1 MMLRALTLAAL
12 LAGCQT
18 TVEGDPAVQAA
29 SNSALVGRHFGS
41 GVDTDLVVATIGT
54 ETITAA
60 QVAAYLD
67 LFPALT
73 TAQAVDDLVD
83 LHRASTA
90 ADEAGAAGLQTV
102 KRDAELRGR
111 ALAFL
116 RNHLESNQ
124 KTTAVSDAKINEALN
139 DPAYSIFYGLPER
152 IRATHLLVIAPPKPP
167 ANAPA
172 APAAPAA
179 PTDSPAARAAR
190 SKLAADILVEL
201 RDLDHPATALDLRN
215 AYKRHFEAAKA
226 QGIELHKDEGMVF
239 PRRFSGRPRW
249 QGAVASV
256 VDPFADACFNAKVG
270 DLLGPVETEF
280 GLHLIVVEAR
290 YPEVAPPTAE
300 RRARVARFLTLQ
312 ARQGAL
318 KAELDRLAAEQ
329 SVVPYPEN
337 IRAVSR
343 SAVDQVKE
351 RSQTIAPAA
360 AQRP

>member
-1 MMLRALTLAAL
+1 MRLRVLTLAAL

-18 TVEGDPAVQAA
+18 TVEGDPAAQAA
-29 SNSALVGRHFGS
+29 SARALVAEQFGS
-41 GVDTDLVVATIGT
+41 GVDADLVVATVGT

-60 QVAAYLD
+60 EVAAYLD

-124 KTTAVSDAKINEALN
+124 KTAAVSDAQINEALN

-172 APAAPAA
+172 AP
-179 PTDSPAARAAR
+179 TDSPAASAAR
-190 SKLAADILVEL
+190 SKLAADILAEL

-215 AYKRHFEAAKA
+215 AYKRHLEAAKA

-351 RSQTIAPAA
+351 RSQTIAPGAV
-360 AQRP
+360 QRP

>member
-1 MMLRALTLAAL
+1 MRLRVLTLAAL

-18 TVEGDPAVQAA
+18 TVEGDPDAQAA
-29 SNSALVGRHFGS
+29 SARALVASQFGS
-41 GVDTDLVVATIGT
+41 GVDADLVVATVGT

-60 QVAAYLD
+60 EVAAYLD

-172 APAAPAA
+172 AP
-179 PTDSPAARAAR
+179 TDSPAASAAR
-190 SKLAADILVEL
+190 SKLAADILAEL

-256 VDPFADACFNAKVG
+256 ADPFADACFNAKVG

-351 RSQTIAPAA
+351 RSQTIAPGA

>member
-1 MMLRALTLAAL
+1 MRLRAATLAVL
-12 LAGCQT
+12 LAGCQM
-18 TVEGDPAVQAA
+18 TVEGDPALQAA
-29 SNSALVGRHFGS
+29 STREVASGQFGS
-41 GVDTDLVVATIGT
+41 GVDPGLIVATVGA
-54 ETITAA
+54 ETITASE
-60 QVAAYLD
+60 VAAYLD

-73 TAQAVDDLVD
+73 TAQAVDDLID
-83 LHRASTA
+83 LHRAATA
-90 ADEAGAAGLQTV
+90 AHEAGAAGLQIV

-116 RNHLESNQ
+116 RHHLESNG
-124 KTTAVSDAKINEALN
+124 TAVTDAQIDEALK

-152 IRATHLLVIAPPKPP
+152 VRATHLLVMAPPAPP
-167 ANAPA
+167 ANVPA
-172 APAAPAA
+172 AALPPVEN
-179 PTDSPAARAAR
+179 PAARAAR
-190 SKLAADILVEL
+190 RKLAEDILAEL

-215 AYKRHFEAAKA
+215 AYRRHLEPAKG

-249 QGAVASV
+249 QGAVARV

-280 GLHLIVVEAR
+280 GLHIIVVEAR
-290 YPEVAPPTAE
+290 YPEVAPPPAE

-312 ARQGAL
+312 ARQGSL
-318 KAELDRLAAEQ
+318 KAELDRLAVEQ

-351 RSQTIAPAA
+351 RSQTVAPAA
-360 AQRP
+360 NQRP

>member
-1 MMLRALTLAAL
+1 MRLHALTLAAL
-12 LAGCQT
+12 LAACQT
-18 TVEGDPAVQAA
+18 TVEGDPAAQAA
-29 SNSALVGRHFGS
+29 SARALVASQFGS
-41 GVDTDLVVATIGT
+41 GVDADLGVATVGT

-60 QVAAYLD
+60 EVAAYLD

-139 DPAYSIFYGLPER
+139 DPAYSVFYGLPER
-152 IRATHLLVIAPPKPP
+152 IRATHLLVMAPPKPP
-167 ANAPA
+167 ANAPS
-172 APAAPAA
+172 A
-179 PTDSPAARAAR
+179 PTDSPAASAAR
-190 SKLAADILVEL
+190 SKLAADILAEL

-215 AYKRHFEAAKA
+215 AYTRHLEVAKA

-256 VDPFADACFNAKVG
+256 VDPFADACFNAQVG

-290 YPEVAPPTAE
+290 YPEVAPPPAE

-312 ARQGAL
+312 ARQGSL
-318 KAELDRLAAEQ
+318 KAELDRLALEQ

-351 RSQTIAPAA
+351 RSQSIAPTAP
-360 AQRP
+360 QRP

>member
-41 GVDTDLVVATIGT
+41 GVDTDLVVATVGA

-90 ADEAGAAGLQTV
+90 ADAAGAAGLQTV

-116 RNHLESNQ
+116 RNHLETND
-124 KTTAVSDAKINEALN
+124 KAIAVSDAKIDEALN

-152 IRATHLLVIAPPKPP
+152 VRATHLLVMAPSKP
-167 ANAPA
+167 AAKAPA
-172 APAAPAA
+172 ARTAPIDGPAG
-179 PTDSPAARAAR
+179 RGAR
-190 SKLAADILVEL
+190 SKLAEDILAEL
-201 RDLDHPATALDLRN
+201 RELDHPATALDLRN
-215 AYKRHFEAAKA
+215 AYKRHLEAAKA

-256 VDPFADACFNAKVG
+256 VDPFADACFNAEVG

-280 GLHLIVVEAR
+280 GLHIIVVEAR

-300 RRARVARFLTLQ
+300 RRARVARFLALQ
-312 ARQGAL
+312 ARQGSL

-351 RSQTIAPAA
+351 RSQTIAPGG

>member
-1 MMLRALTLAAL
+1 MRLRAATLAL
-12 LAGCQT
+12 LLVGCQQ
-18 TVEGDPAVQAA
+18 VAHGDPAAQAA
-29 SNSALVGRHFGS
+29 SASALVTRQFGS
-41 GVDTDLVVATIGT
+41 GVDAGLVVATVGT

-60 QVAAYLD
+60 EVAAYLD

-83 LHRASTA
+83 LHRAATA

-102 KRDAELRGR
+102 KLDAELRGR
-111 ALAFL
+111 ALAYL
-116 RNHLESNQ
+116 RHHLDSSE
-124 KTTAVSDAKINEALN
+124 KLVAVSDAQIDAALK
-139 DPAYSIFYGLPER
+139 DPAYSVFYGLPER
-152 IRATHLLVIAPPKPP
+152 VRATHLLVMNPPAPL

-172 APAAPAA
+172 AALPP
-179 PTDSPAARAAR
+179 PENPAARAAR
-190 SKLAADILVEL
+190 SKLAGDILAEL
-201 RDLDHPATALDLRN
+201 RELGHPATALDLRE
-215 AYKRHFEAAKA
+215 AYTRHFVIAKA
-226 QGIELHKDEGMVF
+226 EGIELHKDEGMVF

-249 QGAVASV
+249 QGAVARV

-290 YPEVAPPTAE
+290 YPEVAPPLAE

-312 ARQGAL
+312 ARQGSL
-318 KAELDRLAAEQ
+318 KAELDRLAVEQ

-343 SAVDQVKE
+343 SAVEQVKE
-351 RSQTIAPAA
+351 RSQTVAPTA

>member
-1 MMLRALTLAAL
+1 MRLRALTLAAL
-12 LAGCQT
+12 FAGCQQPL
-18 TVEGDPAVQAA
+18 EGDPIVQAA
-29 SNSALVGRHFGS
+29 SASALVGRQFGS
-41 GVDTDLVVATIGT
+41 GVDATLVVATVAT

-60 QVAAYLD
+60 EVAAYLE

-90 ADEAGAAGLQTV
+90 ADEAGAAGLNTV

-111 ALAFL
+111 ALAYL
-116 RNHLESNQ
+116 RLHLDRND
-124 KTTAVSDAKINEALN
+124 KAIAISDAKIDEALN
-139 DPAYSIFYGLPER
+139 DPAYSVFYGLPER

-172 APAAPAA
+172 AP
-179 PTDSPAARAAR
+179 TDSPAASAAR

-201 RDLDHPATALDLRN
+201 RGLDHPATALDLRN
-215 AYKRHFEAAKA
+215 AYKRHLEAAKA

-280 GLHLIVVEAR
+280 GLHLIVVEER
-290 YPEVAPPTAE
+290 YPEVAPPPEE
-300 RRARVARFLTLQ
+300 RRARVARFLALQ
-312 ARQGAL
+312 ARQGSL
-318 KAELDRLAAEQ
+318 KAELDRLAVEQ

-351 RSQTIAPAA
+351 RSQSIAPTAP
-360 AQRP
+360 QRP

>member
-1 MMLRALTLAAL
+1 MRLRSLTLAAL

-18 TVEGDPAVQAA
+18 TVEGDPAAQAA
-29 SNSALVGRHFGS
+29 SARALVAEQFGS
-41 GVDTDLVVATIGT
+41 GVDADLVVATVGA

-60 QVAAYLD
+60 EVAAYLD

-139 DPAYSIFYGLPER
+139 DPAYSVFYGLPER

-172 APAAPAA
+172 APAAP
-179 PTDSPAARAAR
+179 TDSPAASAAR

-201 RDLDHPATALDLRN
+201 RGLDHPATALDLRN
-215 AYKRHFEAAKA
+215 AYKRHLEAAKA

-351 RSQTIAPAA
+351 RSQTIAPGAV
-360 AQRP
+360 QRP

>member
-1 MMLRALTLAAL
+1 MRLRAATLAVL
-12 LAGCQT
+12 LAGCQM
-18 TVEGDPAVQAA
+18 TVEGDPALQAA
-29 SNSALVGRHFGS
+29 STREVASGQFGS
-41 GVDTDLVVATIGT
+41 GVDPGLIVATVGA

-60 QVAAYLD
+60 EVAAYLD

-73 TAQAVDDLVD
+73 TAQAVDDLID
-83 LHRASTA
+83 LHRAATA
-90 ADEAGAAGLQTV
+90 AHEAGAAGLQIV

-116 RNHLESNQ
+116 RHHLESNG
-124 KTTAVSDAKINEALN
+124 TAVTDAQIDEALK

-152 IRATHLLVIAPPKPP
+152 VRATHLIVMAPPKPP

-172 APAAPAA
+172 VPTAT
-179 PTDSPAARAAR
+179 TDSATASAARR
-190 SKLAADILVEL
+190 KLAEDILAEL

-215 AYKRHFEAAKA
+215 AYRRHLEPAKG

-249 QGAVASV
+249 QGAVARV

-280 GLHLIVVEAR
+280 GLHIIVVEAR
-290 YPEVAPPTAE
+290 YPEVAPPPAE

-312 ARQGAL
+312 ARQGSL
-318 KAELDRLAAEQ
+318 KAELDRLAVEQ

-351 RSQTIAPAA
+351 RSQTVAPAA
-360 AQRP
+360 NQRP

>member
-1 MMLRALTLAAL
+1 MRLRAATLAVL

-18 TVEGDPAVQAA
+18 TAQGDPALQAA
-29 SNSALVGRHFGS
+29 STREVASSQFGS
-41 GVDTDLVVATIGT
+41 GVDPGLIVATVGA
-54 ETITAA
+54 ETITASE
-60 QVAAYLD
+60 VAAYLD

-73 TAQAVDDLVD
+73 TAQAVDDLID
-83 LHRASTA
+83 LHRAATA
-90 ADEAGAAGLQTV
+90 AHEAGAAGLQIV

-116 RNHLESNQ
+116 RHHLESNG
-124 KTTAVSDAKINEALN
+124 TAVTDAQIDEALK

-152 IRATHLLVIAPPKPP
+152 VRATHLIVMAPPKPP

-172 APAAPAA
+172 VPTAT
-179 PTDSPAARAAR
+179 TDSATASAARR
-190 SKLAADILVEL
+190 KLAEDILAEL

-215 AYKRHFEAAKA
+215 AYRRHLEPAKG

-249 QGAVASV
+249 QGAVARV

-280 GLHLIVVEAR
+280 GLHIIVVEAR
-290 YPEVAPPTAE
+290 YPEVAPPPAE

-312 ARQGAL
+312 ARQGSL
-318 KAELDRLAAEQ
+318 KAELDRLAVEQ

-351 RSQTIAPAA
+351 RSQTVAPAA
-360 AQRP
+360 NQRP

>member
-1 MMLRALTLAAL
+1 MRLRALTLAAL

-18 TVEGDPAVQAA
+18 TVEGDPAAQAA
-29 SNSALVGRHFGS
+29 SARALVAEQFGS
-41 GVDTDLVVATIGT
+41 GVDADLVVATVGA

-60 QVAAYLD
+60 EVAAYLD

-124 KTTAVSDAKINEALN
+124 KTTAVSDAQINEALN

-152 IRATHLLVIAPPKPP
+152 IRATHLLVIAPPKPS
-167 ANAPA
+167 ANALA
-172 APAAPAA
+172 APSA
-179 PTDSPAARAAR
+179 PTDSPEARAVR
-190 SKLAADILVEL
+190 SKLAADILAEL
-201 RDLDHPATALDLRN
+201 RDLDHPATALDLRD
-215 AYKRHFEAAKA
+215 AYTRHFEAAKA

-256 VDPFADACFNAKVG
+256 VDPFADACFSAKVG
-270 DLLGPVETEF
+270 DLIGPVETEF

-351 RSQTIAPAA
+351 RSQTIAPGAV
-360 AQRP
+360 QRP

>member
-1 MMLRALTLAAL
+1 MRLRSLTLAAL

-18 TVEGDPAVQAA
+18 TVEGDPAAQAA
-29 SNSALVGRHFGS
+29 SARALVAEQFGS
-41 GVDTDLVVATIGT
+41 GVDADLVVATVGA

-60 QVAAYLD
+60 EVAAYLD

-139 DPAYSIFYGLPER
+139 DPAYSVFYGLPER

-172 APAAPAA
+172 APAAP
-179 PTDSPAARAAR
+179 TDSPAASAAR

-201 RDLDHPATALDLRN
+201 RGLDHPATALDLRN
-215 AYKRHFEAAKA
+215 AYKRHLEAAKA

-256 VDPFADACFNAKVG
+256 VDPFADACFSAKVG
-270 DLLGPVETEF
+270 DLIGPVETEF

-351 RSQTIAPAA
+351 RSQTIAPGA

>member
-1 MMLRALTLAAL
+1 MRLPAATLAAL
-12 LAGCQT
+12 LAGCQQLAQ
-18 TVEGDPAVQAA
+18 GDPAAQAA
-29 SNSALVGRHFGS
+29 SARALVAEQFGS
-41 GVDTDLVVATIGT
+41 GVDATLVVATVAT

-60 QVAAYLD
+60 EVAAYLD

-90 ADEAGAAGLQTV
+90 ADEAGAAGLKTV

-111 ALAFL
+111 ALVYL
-116 RNHLESNQ
+116 RHHLDSND
-124 KTTAVSDAKINEALN
+124 KAIAVSDAKIDEALN
-139 DPAYSIFYGLPER
+139 DPAYSVFYGLPER
-152 IRATHLLVIAPPKPP
+152 IRATHLLVMAPPAPP

-172 APAAPAA
+172 AAVSPAD
-179 PTDSPAARAAR
+179 TSAARAAR
-190 SKLAADILVEL
+190 SKLAADILAEL

-215 AYKRHFEAAKA
+215 AYTRHLEAAKA

-290 YPEVAPPTAE
+290 YPEVAPPPAE

-312 ARQGAL
+312 ARQGSL
-318 KAELDRLAAEQ
+318 KAELDRLALEQ

-351 RSQTIAPAA
+351 RSQSVAPTAP
-360 AQRP
+360 QRP

>member
-1 MMLRALTLAAL
+1 MRLRALTLAAL

-18 TVEGDPAVQAA
+18 TVERDPALQAA
-29 SNSALVGRHFGS
+29 STRALVGSQFGS
-41 GVDTDLVVATIGT
+41 GVDADLVVATVGT

-60 QVAAYLD
+60 EVAAYLD

-124 KTTAVSDAKINEALN
+124 KTTAVSDAQINEALN

-152 IRATHLLVIAPPKPP
+152 IRATHLLVKASPKPP

-172 APAAPAA
+172 AP
-179 PTDSPAARAAR
+179 TDSLAASTAR
-190 SKLAADILVEL
+190 SKLAADILAEL
-201 RDLDHPATALDLRN
+201 LSLDHPATALDLRN
-215 AYKRHFEAAKA
+215 AYKRHLEVAKV

-351 RSQTIAPAA
+351 RSQTIAPGA

>member
-1 MMLRALTLAAL
+1 MRLRALTLAAL

-18 TVEGDPAVQAA
+18 TVERDPALQAA
-29 SNSALVGRHFGS
+29 STRALVGSQFGS
-41 GVDTDLVVATIGT
+41 GVDADLAVATVGT

-60 QVAAYLD
+60 EVAAYLD

-73 TAQAVDDLVD
+73 TVQAVDDLVD
-83 LHRASTA
+83 LYRASTA

-102 KRDAELRGR
+102 KLDAEMRGR
-111 ALAFL
+111 ALAYL
-116 RNHLESNQ
+116 RRHLDSND
-124 KTTAVSDAKINEALN
+124 KALAVSDAQIDEALK
-139 DPAYSIFYGLPER
+139 DPAYSVFYGLPER

-172 APAAPAA
+172 AP
-179 PTDSPAARAAR
+179 TDSPAASAAR
-190 SKLAADILVEL
+190 SKLATDILAEL

-249 QGAVASV
+249 QGAVARV

-290 YPEVAPPTAE
+290 YPEVAPPPAE
-300 RRARVARFLTLQ
+300 RRARIARFLALQ
-312 ARQGAL
+312 ARQGSL
-318 KAELDRLAAEQ
+318 KAELDRLALEQ

-337 IRAVSR
+337 IRTVSR

-351 RSQTIAPAA
+351 RGQSVAPAA
-360 AQRP
+360 PQRP

>member
-1 MMLRALTLAAL
+1 MRVRAATLAAL
-12 LAGCQT
+12 LVGCQQLAQ
-18 TVEGDPAVQAA
+18 GDPAAQAA
-29 SNSALVGRHFGS
+29 SASALVGRQFGS
-41 GVDTDLVVATIGT
+41 GVDAGLVVATVGA

-60 QVAAYLD
+60 EVAAYLD

-83 LHRASTA
+83 LHRAATA

-102 KRDAELRGR
+102 KLDAELRGR
-111 ALAFL
+111 ALAYL
-116 RNHLESNQ
+116 RLHIDTNDKAL
-124 KTTAVSDAKINEALN
+124 AVSDAKIEEALN
-139 DPAYSIFYGLPER
+139 DPAYSVFYGLPER
-152 IRATHLLVIAPPKPP
+152 VRATHLLVMAPPAPP
-167 ANAPA
+167 ANARAAALPPA
-172 APAAPAA
+172 EN
-179 PTDSPAARAAR
+179 PAARAAR
-190 SKLAADILVEL
+190 SKLADDILAEL
-201 RDLDHPATALDLRN
+201 RSLGHPATALDLRE
-215 AYKRHFEAAKA
+215 AYTRHFDAAKA

-249 QGAVASV
+249 QGAVARV

-270 DLLGPVETEF
+270 DLIGPVETEF

-290 YPEVAPPTAE
+290 YPEVAPPPAE

-312 ARQGAL
+312 ARQGSL
-318 KAELDRLAAEQ
+318 KAELDRLAVEQ

-351 RSQTIAPAA
+351 RSQTVAPAA
-360 AQRP
+360 NQRP

>member
-1 MMLRALTLAAL
+1 MRLRATTLVLL
-12 LAGCQT
+12 LAGCQQLAQ
-18 TVEGDPAVQAA
+18 GDPAAQAA
-29 SNSALVGRHFGS
+29 SASALVAEQFGS
-41 GVDTDLVVATIGT
+41 GVDAGLVVATIGT

-60 QVAAYLD
+60 DVAAYLD

-83 LHRASTA
+83 LYRASTA

-102 KRDAELRGR
+102 KLDAEMRGR
-111 ALAFL
+111 ALAYL
-116 RNHLESNQ
+116 RRHLDSND
-124 KTTAVSDAKINEALN
+124 KALAVSDAKIDEALN
-139 DPAYSIFYGLPER
+139 DPAYSVFYGLPER
-152 IRATHLLVIAPPKPP
+152 IRATHLLVMAPPAPP

-172 APAAPAA
+172 AAIPQKGDAG
-179 PTDSPAARAAR
+179 ARL
-190 SKLAADILVEL
+190 KLAEDILAEL
-201 RDLDHPATALDLRN
+201 RQLDHPATALDLRN

-226 QGIELHKDEGMVF
+226 QGITLHKDEGMVF

-249 QGAVASV
+249 QGAVARV

-290 YPEVAPPTAE
+290 YPEVAPPPAE
-300 RRARVARFLTLQ
+300 RRARIARFLALQ
-312 ARQGAL
+312 ARQGSL
-318 KAELDRLAAEQ
+318 KAELDRLALEQ

-351 RSQTIAPAA
+351 RGQTIAPAA

>member
-1 MMLRALTLAAL
+1 MRLRAATLAVL
-12 LAGCQT
+12 LAGCQM
-18 TVEGDPAVQAA
+18 TVEGDPALQAA
-29 SNSALVGRHFGS
+29 STREVASGQFGS
-41 GVDTDLVVATIGT
+41 GVDPGLIVATVGA

-60 QVAAYLD
+60 EVAAYLD

-73 TAQAVDDLVD
+73 TAQAVDDLID
-83 LHRASTA
+83 LHRAATA
-90 ADEAGAAGLQTV
+90 ADEAGAAGLQIV

-116 RNHLESNQ
+116 RHHLESNG
-124 KTTAVSDAKINEALN
+124 TAVTDAQIDEALK

-152 IRATHLLVIAPPKPP
+152 VRATHLIVMAPPKPP

-172 APAAPAA
+172 VPTAT
-179 PTDSPAARAAR
+179 TDSATASAARR
-190 SKLAADILVEL
+190 KLAEDILAEL

-215 AYKRHFEAAKA
+215 AYRRHLEPAKG

-249 QGAVASV
+249 QGAVARV

-280 GLHLIVVEAR
+280 GLHIIVVEAR
-290 YPEVAPPTAE
+290 YPEVAPPPAE

-312 ARQGAL
+312 ARQGSL
-318 KAELDRLAAEQ
+318 KAELDRLAVEQ

-351 RSQTIAPAA
+351 RSQTVAPAA
-360 AQRP
+360 NQRP

>member
-1 MMLRALTLAAL
+1 MRLRAATLSVL
-12 LAGCQT
+12 LAGCQQPAQ
-18 TVEGDPAVQAA
+18 GDPALQAA
-29 SNSALVGRHFGS
+29 STREVASGQFGS
-41 GVDTDLVVATIGT
+41 GVDPGLIVATVGA
-54 ETITAA
+54 ETITVSE
-60 QVAAYLD
+60 VAAYLD

-111 ALAFL
+111 ALAYL
-116 RNHLESNQ
+116 RLHIDTND
-124 KTTAVSDAKINEALN
+124 KTLAVSDAKIDEALK

-152 IRATHLLVIAPPKPP
+152 VRATHLLVMAPPAPP
-167 ANAPA
+167 ANVPA
-172 APAAPAA
+172 AALPPVEN
-179 PTDSPAARAAR
+179 PAARAAR
-190 SKLAADILVEL
+190 RKLAEDILVEL
-201 RDLDHPATALDLRN
+201 RGLDHPATALDLRN
-215 AYKRHFEAAKA
+215 AYRRHLEAAKA

-249 QGAVASV
+249 QGAVARV

-280 GLHLIVVEAR
+280 GLHIIVVEAR
-290 YPEVAPPTAE
+290 YPEVAPPPAE

-312 ARQGAL
+312 ARQGSL
-318 KAELDRLAAEQ
+318 KAELDRLAVEQ

-351 RSQTIAPAA
+351 RSQTVAPAA
-360 AQRP
+360 NQRP

>member
-1 MMLRALTLAAL
+1 MRLRVLTLAAL

-18 TVEGDPAVQAA
+18 TVEGDPAAQAA
-29 SNSALVGRHFGS
+29 SARALVAEQFGS
-41 GVDTDLVVATIGT
+41 GVDADLVVATVGA

-60 QVAAYLD
+60 EVAAYLD

-124 KTTAVSDAKINEALN
+124 KTTAVSDAQINEALN

-172 APAAPAA
+172 APAAP
-179 PTDSPAARAAR
+179 TDSPAASAAR

-201 RDLDHPATALDLRN
+201 RGLDHPATALDLRN
-215 AYKRHFEAAKA
+215 AYKRHLEAAKA

-256 VDPFADACFNAKVG
+256 VDPFADACFSAKVG

-351 RSQTIAPAA
+351 RSQTIAPGAV
-360 AQRP
+360 QRP

>member
-1 MMLRALTLAAL
+1 MRLRAATLAVL
-12 LAGCQT
+12 LAGCQM
-18 TVEGDPAVQAA
+18 TVEGDPALQAA
-29 SNSALVGRHFGS
+29 STREVASGQFGS
-41 GVDTDLVVATIGT
+41 GVDPGLIVATVGA
-54 ETITAA
+54 ETITASE
-60 QVAAYLD
+60 VAAYLD

-73 TAQAVDDLVD
+73 TAQAVDDLID
-83 LHRASTA
+83 LHRAATA
-90 ADEAGAAGLQTV
+90 AHEAGAAGLQIV

-116 RNHLESNQ
+116 RHHLESNG
-124 KTTAVSDAKINEALN
+124 TAVTDAQIDEALK

-152 IRATHLLVIAPPKPP
+152 VRATHLIVMAPPKPP

-172 APAAPAA
+172 VPTAT
-179 PTDSPAARAAR
+179 TDSATASAARR
-190 SKLAADILVEL
+190 KLAEDILAEL

-215 AYKRHFEAAKA
+215 AYRRHLEPAKG

-249 QGAVASV
+249 QGAVARV

-280 GLHLIVVEAR
+280 GLHIIVVEAR
-290 YPEVAPPTAE
+290 YPEVAPPPAE

-312 ARQGAL
+312 ARQGSL
-318 KAELDRLAAEQ
+318 KAELDRLAVEQ

-351 RSQTIAPAA
+351 RSQTVAPAA
-360 AQRP
+360 NQRP

>member
-1 MMLRALTLAAL
+1 MRLTALTLAAL
-12 LAGCQT
+12 LAGCQP
-18 TVEGDPAVQAA
+18 TVQGDPAGQAV
-29 SNSALVGRHFGS
+29 STSALVGRQFGS
-41 GVDTDLVVATIGT
+41 GVDANLVVATVGT

-60 QVAAYLD
+60 EVAAYLD

-73 TAQAVDDLVD
+73 TAQAVDDLLD
-83 LHRASTA
+83 LLRASTA

-116 RNHLESNQ
+116 RNHMESNE
-124 KTTAVSDAKINEALN
+124 KAAAVSDAQIDEALN
-139 DPAYSIFYGLPER
+139 DPAYSVFYGLPER
-152 IRATHLLVIAPPKPP
+152 IRATHLLVMAPPKPP
-167 ANAPA
+167 PKPSA
-172 APAAPAA
+172 ALNP
-179 PTDSPAARAAR
+179 PTDILTDRAAR
-190 SKLAADILVEL
+190 SKLAADILAEL
-201 RDLDHPATALDLRN
+201 RELDHPANALDLRN
-215 AYKRHFEAAKA
+215 AYKRHLDAAKA

-239 PRRFSGRPRW
+239 PRRFSGPPRW
-249 QGAVASV
+249 QGAVARV
-256 VDPFADACFNAKVG
+256 VDPFADACFSAKVG

-280 GLHLIVVEAR
+280 GLHIIVVEAR
-290 YPEVAPPTAE
+290 YPEVAPPPAE

-312 ARQGAL
+312 ARQGSL

-351 RSQTIAPAA
+351 RSQSIAPAA